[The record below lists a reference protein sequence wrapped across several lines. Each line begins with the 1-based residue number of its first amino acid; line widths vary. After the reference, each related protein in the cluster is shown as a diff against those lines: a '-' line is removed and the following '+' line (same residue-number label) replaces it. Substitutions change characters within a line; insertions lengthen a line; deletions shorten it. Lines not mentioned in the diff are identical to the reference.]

1 MRHSGDWMTLVDD
14 RILEYLR
21 ENETGSPT
29 EMKEEGPINYSS
41 PYIGRRAKRLAEE
54 GLTRHL
60 GNAVYTITDD
70 GEAYLDGRLDTQ
82 EWRYIDDDASEV
94 TASNSE
100 EVPGESNGGAT

>member
-1 MRHSGDWMTLVDD
+1 MTLVDD

-82 EWRYIDDDASEV
+82 EWRYIEEDADDVSIDSAADREPG
-94 TASNSE
+94 NS
-100 EVPGESNGGAT
+100 PANGGPM